1 MASKILGPKSE
12 EFALSV
18 IQLYKNLCDLKNERV
33 LSKQPLKSGTSIGA
47 NIAESKYAQSDA
59 DFISKLRIAI
69 KEANESAYWLR
80 LLYKSGYIA
89 YPEYTELKN
98 KCDELL
104 KMLAS
109 SVKKMEEKEKHH

>member
-1 MASKILGPKSE
+1 MASKILGPKAE

-33 LSKQPLKSGTSIGA
+33 LSKQLLKSGTSIGA
-47 NIAESKYAQSDA
+47 NIAESTYAQ
-59 DFISKLRIAI
+59 
-69 KEANESAYWLR
+69 
-80 LLYKSGYIA
+80 KSGYIA